1 MGELVKEML
10 LIQHNA
16 ANKPSA
22 HHVSEAETLDTKI
35 NRYDLEIE
43 QQATILIA
51 TRQPLAIDLRQIT
64 SAIKIAVI
72 LERMGDLSKN
82 VTRRISMVANILQED
97 LLEDINNM
105 LILYLDVPPSAFI
118 MLSEHEFSRS
128 VASNNL
134 FFCRCIAAYQK
145 IFCEL
150 AARHVQIYT
159 NMSEPLKNKIRAIIS
174 VKNKESA
181 TEDTDLIPSDSRT
194 QDSEQPNKSKSI
206 DDKLADVINH
216 IITVLPAPS
225 IAPSKTEFEEL
236 DTIIN
241 SINTTLEAVF
251 DNDLGSTDDNP
262 MSMIRALVKE
272 QVIRDYMTKIGVMR
286 DVSVPDILDPKF
298 LSLIND
304 RKLGMLNIISG
315 LKAAVKATQ
324 PTTDV
329 TTDISAP
336 PLNTGDMPSS
346 F

>member
-1 MGELVKEML
+1 
-10 LIQHNA
+10 
-16 ANKPSA
+16 
-22 HHVSEAETLDTKI
+22 
-35 NRYDLEIE
+35 
-43 QQATILIA
+43 
-51 TRQPLAIDLRQIT
+51 
-64 SAIKIAVI
+64 
-72 LERMGDLSKN
+72 
-82 VTRRISMVANILQED
+82 
-97 LLEDINNM
+97 M
-105 LILYLDVPPSAFI
+105 LILSLDVPPSAFN
-118 MLSEHEFSRS
+118 MLSENEFSRS
-128 VASNNL
+128 VATNNL

-159 NMSEPLKNKIRAIIS
+159 NMSEPLKNKIRAVIS
-174 VKNKESA
+174 VKDKEGA
-181 TEDTDLIPSDSRT
+181 TEDADLIPADSRT
-194 QDSEQPNKSKSI
+194 QKSGRVDKSKSI
-206 DDKLADVINH
+206 DDKLADIINH
-216 IITVLPAPS
+216 ITTVLPTPS

-272 QVIRDYMTKIGVMR
+272 QVVRDYMTKIGVMR

-315 LKAAVKATQ
+315 LKAAVKSTQ

-329 TTDISAP
+329 TTDINAP
-336 PLNTGDMPSS
+336 SPNTGGMPSS